1 MDGPD
6 TSAGNSPA
14 LPAVGRRI
22 TLRLERV
29 LLVLAI
35 GSALVCVWFVAD
47 VGPLDAQVQL
57 FWLLQPLMDAALV
70 VLSLHAARLAATAS
84 HTRRFWRAFALAG
97 AVFAVGDLAQATT
110 AIVRPG
116 PAAAS
121 PGMIQLACV
130 AIGASGLVWAMVSYP
145 LGLTTRAE
153 QVRFCLDAGAVMIGA
168 AVFVWFFAFSR
179 GLRENTGLVTVLL
192 GSGVLLVA
200 VFAVVKLLLSGS
212 APMTGGAALA
222 AGASALGQWSITAL
236 TPVLHE
242 VSDLHVQLALRM
254 IPSALVVS
262 APIFQ
267 ALQVT
272 ADPDRLVRRRV
283 RAYSKL
289 PYMTIGATDVL
300 LVYAVAR
307 GTPRQVWGVLAGA
320 IAITAVVVVRQ
331 LLAFHDNA
339 RLLGIVATTVR
350 QLRQQEQ
357 RFRSLVQHA
366 SDLTLIVTADS
377 TVTYVAPA
385 IERVLGVRPD
395 DAVGSPAFAH
405 VHSDDLPVVR
415 QALEQCAAA
424 PRRVLSC
431 EARFRHADGSWR
443 WLQITSTNLL
453 DEPSVRGIVCNAHDI
468 TQARDLQDRLRH
480 LASHDAL
487 TRLPNRLLFEEKVSA
502 LHEAPADSLVSVLL
516 IDIDQF
522 KAINDTFGH
531 RTGDRVL
538 TVAAERLVGSV
549 RAGDTVARLGGD
561 EFAILMPGASRTA
574 AVGVADRISRRFA
587 EPVVVDG
594 RTLNVRVSVGLAHG
608 SSHDAEL
615 LLHDADTAM
624 YAEKRLDRSAST
636 ALTREQPP
644 GLAKVPDQPGN
655 TGMKR

>member
-1 MDGPD
+1 M
-6 TSAGNSPA
+6 
-14 LPAVGRRI
+14 
-22 TLRLERV
+22 
-29 LLVLAI
+29 
-35 GSALVCVWFVAD
+35 
-47 VGPLDAQVQL
+47 
-57 FWLLQPLMDAALV
+57 
-70 VLSLHAARLAATAS
+70 
-84 HTRRFWRAFALAG
+84 
-97 AVFAVGDLAQATT
+97 
-110 AIVRPG
+110 VR
-116 PAAAS
+116 
-121 PGMIQLACV
+121 
-130 AIGASGLVWAMVSYP
+130 YP

-153 QVRFCLDAGAVMIGA
+153 QIRFWLDAGAVMIGA

-222 AGASALGQWSITAL
+222 AGSSALSQWAITAL

-242 VSDLHVQLALRM
+242 VSDLHMQLALRM
-254 IPSALVVS
+254 VPSALVVS
-262 APIFQ
+262 APIVQ

-283 RAYSKL
+283 RTYSKL
-289 PYMTIGATDVL
+289 PYVTIGATDVL
-300 LVYAVAR
+300 LVYVVAR

-331 LLAFHDNA
+331 LMAFFDNA
-339 RLLGIVATTVR
+339 RLLDMVATTMS

-377 TVTYVAPA
+377 TVTYVTPA
-385 IERVLGVRPD
+385 VERVLGVRPD
-395 DAVGSPAFAH
+395 DAVGHPAFAH
-405 VHSDDLPVVR
+405 VHADDLPMVQ

-424 PRRVLSC
+424 RRKVLTC
-431 EARFRHADGSWR
+431 EARFGHVDGSWR

-468 TQARDLQDRLRH
+468 TEAKDLQDRLRH

-502 LHEAPADSLVSVLL
+502 LYDAPAESLVSVLL

-522 KAINDTFGH
+522 KAINDTCGH
-531 RTGDRVL
+531 HTGDQVL
-538 TVAAERLVGSV
+538 MVVAERLVGSV

-561 EFAILMPGASRTA
+561 EFAILMPGASRAA
-574 AVGVADRISRRFA
+574 AVGVADRITRRFA
-587 EPVVVDG
+587 EPTIVDG
-594 RTLNVRVSVGLAHG
+594 QTLHVRVSVGLAHG
-608 SSHDAEL
+608 SSHDARSL
-615 LLHDADTAM
+615 LRDADAAM
-624 YAEKRLDRSAST
+624 YAEKRLDHGDST
-636 ALTREQPP
+636 ALTQETTP
-644 GLAKVPDQPGN
+644 GLTKVPDQPG
-655 TGMKR
+655 TAKLSSSG